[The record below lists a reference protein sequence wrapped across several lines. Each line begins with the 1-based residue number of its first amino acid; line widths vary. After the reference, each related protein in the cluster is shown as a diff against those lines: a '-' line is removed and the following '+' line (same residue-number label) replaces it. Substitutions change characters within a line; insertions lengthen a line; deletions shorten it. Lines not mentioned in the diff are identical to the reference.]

1 MSFYQNNNSSYT
13 NFPQPIQTRPTSTPP
28 TSVSVSV
35 GSVAGA
41 PVPSSS
47 SSSSASSRGN
57 GASAATAG
65 DDYPPGAMSYINL
78 NIEEYRI
85 QDLEAFF
92 TLPTKNYDIQDVVH
106 KKKTMCAAVDRDYTL
121 TASTRTGIH
130 AFLDQA
136 LARIVQHLLPIGS
149 GKPVTDLPQNSLS
162 GDNGHFLINN
172 PARDGIKNYDPSS
185 KSGINLDDNG
195 APPGTLNP
203 LKVNTI
209 KRAVNIDTRFR
220 PNYYT
225 TKSSDLQINLPTKV
239 ERAISMRLASIEIPM
254 SFYAINS
261 DYGNNVFK
269 VSWMWGGVPDAS
281 SALIT
286 LPDGNY
292 DTGTSDKTK
301 AARLESEINA
311 QLQASLAGD
320 STDVNGL
327 RLRYEINPITGKSR
341 FFQDASASIAP
352 AAVPFKINFTV
363 NKAGVVLPVSENP
376 MPLQGTLGWM
386 LGFRSHLGEYASDGK
401 IIGGGGG
408 KGTDGSGN
416 IISEGICNVQGTR
429 YIYVAI
435 DDFVNSSNNYFTAA
449 FASSVMAP
457 NIITRIN
464 VAELAQDTTVYHY
477 AQQEGYS
484 TELDRSRSYFGPVD
498 IQKMRVTLF
507 DEYGRIVN
515 LNYMDWSM
523 ELMFECI
530 YS

>member
-1 MSFYQNNNSSYT
+1 MSFFSNQSSYT
-13 NFPQPIQTRPTSTPP
+13 NFPQPVQTRPTSTPP
-28 TSVSVSV
+28 AS
-35 GSVAGA
+35 
-41 PVPSSS
+41 VPS
-47 SSSSASSRGN
+47 AAAASRGS
-57 GASAATAG
+57 GASATTT
-65 DDYPPGAMSYINL
+65 DEYPPGAMSYINL

-121 TASTRTGIH
+121 TPPTRSSIH

-203 LKVNTI
+203 LKINTI

-269 VSWMWGGVPDAS
+269 VTWDWDGVPDAS
-281 SALIT
+281 SVLIT

-292 DTGTSDKTK
+292 DTGTSDKTR
-301 AARLESEINA
+301 AARLEAEINA

-320 STDVNGL
+320 ATDISGL

-341 FFQDASASIAP
+341 FFQDASAGIAP

-363 NKAGVVLPVSENP
+363 NKAGVVLSASENP

-386 LGFRSHLGEYASDGK
+386 LGFRAPVGEYASNGK
-401 IIGGGGG
+401 LIGGGGG
-408 KGTDGSGN
+408 GGGGGTDGLGN
-416 IISEGICNVQGTR
+416 LISEGICNVQGTR

-464 VAELAQDTTVYHY
+464 VADLAQDVTVYHY

-498 IQKMRVTLF
+498 IQKMRVTLY
-507 DEYGRIVN
+507 DEYGRVLN
-515 LNYMDWSM
+515 LNHMDWSM
-523 ELMFECI
+523 ELMFECV

>member
-1 MSFYQNNNSSYT
+1 MSFFSNQSSYT
-13 NFPQPIQTRPTSTPP
+13 NFPQPVQTRPTSTPP
-28 TSVSVSV
+28 ASMGVPAA
-35 GSVAGA
+35 SVAS
-41 PVPSSS
+41 VSSS
-47 SSSSASSRGN
+47 SVSRGS
-57 GASAATAG
+57 GAATAAATT
-65 DDYPPGAMSYINL
+65 DEYPPGAMSYINL
-78 NIEEYRI
+78 NIDEYRI

-121 TASTRTGIH
+121 APPTRTGIH

-172 PARDGIKNYDPSS
+172 PARDGIKNYDSSS
-185 KSGINLDDNG
+185 KTGINLDDNG

-203 LKVNTI
+203 LKINTI

-269 VSWMWGGVPDAS
+269 VSWTWGGFPDAS

-301 AARLESEINA
+301 AARLEAEINA

-320 STDVNGL
+320 ATDINGL
-327 RLRYEINPITGKSR
+327 RLRYEINPITGRSR
-341 FFQDASASIAP
+341 FFQDASASVAP

-363 NKAGVVLPVSENP
+363 NKAGVVLPPGENP
-376 MPLQGTLGWM
+376 LPLQGTLGWM
-386 LGFRSHLGEYASDGK
+386 LGFRAPVGEYASNGK
-401 IIGGGGG
+401 LIGGAGGGG
-408 KGTDGSGN
+408 TDALGN
-416 IISEGICNVQGTR
+416 LISEGICNVQGTR

-507 DEYGRIVN
+507 DEYGRVVN

-523 ELMFECI
+523 ELMFECV